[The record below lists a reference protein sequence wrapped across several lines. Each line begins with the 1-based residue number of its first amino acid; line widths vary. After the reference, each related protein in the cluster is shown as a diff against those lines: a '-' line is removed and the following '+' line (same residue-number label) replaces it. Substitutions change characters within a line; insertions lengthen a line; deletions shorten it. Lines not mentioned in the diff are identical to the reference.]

1 MALHQLEGQGRLHR
15 ITKEMMGGVKKELRG
30 QCHDFLMKAME
41 QY

>member
-1 MALHQLEGQGRLHR
+1 MGRHQLEERGRQHH
-15 ITKEMMGGVKKELRG
+15 ITKEMMGGVKKELSG